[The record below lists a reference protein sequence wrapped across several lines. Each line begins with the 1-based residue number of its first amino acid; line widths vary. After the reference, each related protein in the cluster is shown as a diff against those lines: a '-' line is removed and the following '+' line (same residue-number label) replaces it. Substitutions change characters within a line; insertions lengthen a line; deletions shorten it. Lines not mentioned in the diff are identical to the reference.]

1 MEKYTNLF
9 INEDEGDCLILNI
22 LNEVLE
28 NNKRNGY
35 NLCLLGSFLTSKKI
49 NFMVTHDTLTSM

>member
-9 INEDEGDCLILNI
+9 INEDEGDCLILN
-22 LNEVLE
+22 EVLE
-28 NNKRNGY
+28 NNTRNGY
-35 NLCLLGSFLTSKKI
+35 NISLLGSFLTSKKI